1 MHAFFVPL
9 LVLTKLSVFL
19 VLQNQ
24 IKTPNPENN
33 YNEPENSWPA
43 LVLDS
48 DVQNDGVEVTILAEP
63 SAMTIYHVQPA
74 VPSKKAI
81 IVNHDSIGINSG
93 RNRAICD
100 QLSRDTGY
108 HVLMPDFFRNGDGVL
123 NYGGFTATGMSPE
136 GLAWFAQMTS
146 ERVLADTE
154 LVYNYMTDAGFEI
167 ESYGSTGYCFGGWVG
182 FHQATTGKISAHV
195 AAHPSLSAEAF
206 KNPLSGL
213 EGLVKRVES
222 PIMMLPA
229 GSDPENVKEGG
240 DVEQWLES
248 IGQKVEVHTF
258 TDMFHG
264 WVPRGNVSIP
274 EVARDVKLAMRK
286 TVEFLVE
293 NM

>member
-19 VLQNQ
+19 ILSNQ
-24 IKTPNPENN
+24 LKHPENN

-48 DVQNDGVEVTILAEP
+48 DVQNDGVEVTVLAEP
-63 SAMTIYHVQPA
+63 SAMTIYHVKPS

-81 IVNHDSIGINSG
+81 IVNHDSVGINSG

-108 HVLMPDFFRNGDGVL
+108 HVLMPDFFRNGEGVL

-136 GLAWFAQMTS
+136 GLAWFSQMTS
-146 ERVLADTE
+146 QRVLNDTE
-154 LVYNYMTDAGFEI
+154 LVFNYMSDAGFEI
-167 ESYGSTGYCFGGWVG
+167 ESYGSTGFCFGGWVG

-195 AAHPSLSAEAF
+195 AAHPSLSAEEF
-206 KNPLSGL
+206 KGFGL
-213 EGLVKRVES
+213 EALVKAVQS

-229 GSDPENVKEGG
+229 GNDPDNVKKGG
-240 DVEQWLES
+240 DVEQWMEF
-248 IGQKVEVHTF
+248 IGQKVEVF
-258 TDMFHG
+258 EFPDMYHG

-274 EVARDVKLAMRK
+274 EVERDVKLAMEK
-286 TVEFLVE
+286 TVEFLMD